1 LLTENSAELL
11 KNLFSRVPWQFLP
24 EILQWHALLVVLGR
38 GGTGRMIHLLAL
50 NCDAPESIQPA
61 AIVLGPRL
69 WALSAVAGNPSFCRH
84 SVYVLEKSHLAFEN
98 GRKARSVEDA
108 NVRKI
113 EQLEAKLTRKN
124 EVMAELMEAHTLLK
138 KELGEI

>member
-84 SVYVLEKSHLAFEN
+84 SVYVLEN